1 MDASTLDE
9 LARVLLLR
17 DHNTRVVVA
26 GTMLLGLA
34 AGVAGTYMLL
44 RRRALIGDALS
55 HATLPG
61 VALAFIVMAH
71 LTGDGK
77 QLTGLLVGA
86 AVFGL
91 LGVGAILLIKNVS
104 RIKEDAA
111 LGIVLSVS
119 FGLGVVLL
127 GLIQKM
133 PTGGQAGLGSFIEGN
148 AAAMLAGD
156 AVIIGGTAFVVLAL
170 CAALHKEF
178 AILSFDVDFARA
190 QGWPTG
196 WLDLLMM
203 TVVTAVT
210 VVGLQA
216 VGLIL
221 IIALLIIPAAAARFW
236 TNHLRSMLVV
246 SGVIGAGSA
255 LVGTIVSALFERL
268 PAGAVIVVFAAAAFA
283 FSALV
288 GARGGLLVRGLAHL
302 RLRRTVA
309 HQHLL
314 RAMYEELETADA
326 LGQPASAPMTI
337 ERLMRTRSW
346 SGPRLK
352 RVIAAARRRGL
363 LARAGGQRGTWHLTD
378 AGLEEAARIAG
389 NHRLWEMYLITYADI
404 APSHVDR
411 DADQIEHVLGET
423 MVDELR
429 RLLKADA
436 AGVRVPPSPHRLAHA
451 AGPGED
457 AP

>member
-1 MDASTLDE
+1 MDAAWLDE
-9 LARVLLLR
+9 LARVLTLR

-34 AGVAGTYMLL
+34 AGVAGTYMIL
-44 RRRALIGDALS
+44 RRRALVGDALS

-61 VALAFIVMAH
+61 VAIAFIV
-71 LTGDGK
+71 LVQFTGTGK
-77 QLTGLLVGA
+77 QLPGLLLGA

-91 LGVGAILLIKNVS
+91 LGVGAILIIKS
-104 RIKEDAA
+104 MTRIKEDAA

-119 FGLGVVLL
+119 FGLGIVLL

-133 PTGGQAGLGSFIEGN
+133 PEGGQAGLSSFIEGN
-148 AAAMLAGD
+148 AAAMLQEE
-156 AVIIGGTAFVVLAL
+156 AVFIGGTAIVVLLL
-170 CAALHKEF
+170 CTVLYKEF
-178 AILSFDVDFARA
+178 AILSFDVEFARV

-210 VVGLQA
+210 VIGLQA

-236 TNHLRSMLVV
+236 TSRLRTMLVV
-246 SGVIGAGSA
+246 SGAIGAGSA
-255 LVGTIVSALFERL
+255 MIGTLVSALFERL
-268 PAGAVIVVFAAAAFA
+268 PAGAVIVVVAAGAFGLSVL
-283 FSALV
+283 FGV
-288 GARGGLLVRGLAHL
+288 RRGLLVRGLEQF

-314 RAMYEELETADA
+314 RAMYEGLEAADAVDAPETA
-326 LGQPASAPMTI
+326 PMSVA
-337 ERLMRTRSW
+337 RLMRARSW
-346 SGPRLK
+346 SSRQLRRAIG
-352 RVIAAARRRGL
+352 AARRARL
-363 LARAGGQRGTWHLTD
+363 LAPSNGNTAWRLTD
-378 AGLEEAARIAG
+378 AGLVEGARIAG

-411 DADQIEHVLGET
+411 DADQIEHVLGEE
-423 MVDELR
+423 MVAELR
-429 RLLKADA
+429 RLLQ
-436 AGVRVPPSPHRLAHA
+436 AGTEPVAVPPSPHRL
-451 AGPGED
+451 ED
-457 AP
+457 AS

>member
-1 MDASTLDE
+1 MEPSLLEE

-44 RRRALIGDALS
+44 RRRALVGDALS

-61 VALAFIVMAH
+61 VAIAFIV
-71 LTGDGK
+71 LVEFTGAGK
-77 QLTGLLVGA
+77 QLPGLLLGA

-91 LGVGAILLIKNVS
+91 LGVGAILLIKS
-104 RIKEDAA
+104 MTRIKEDAA

-119 FGLGVVLL
+119 FGFGVVLL

-133 PTGGQAGLGSFIEGN
+133 PEGGQAGLGSFIEGN
-148 AAAMLAGD
+148 AAAMLEEE
-156 AVIIGGTAFVVLAL
+156 AVFIGATAIVVLLL
-170 CAALHKEF
+170 CAALYKEF
-178 AILSFDVDFARA
+178 AILSFDAGFARA

-210 VVGLQA
+210 VIGLQA

-236 TNHLRSMLVV
+236 TIHLRTMLVV
-246 SGVIGAGSA
+246 SGAIGAGSA
-255 LVGTIVSALFERL
+255 MIGTLVSALFERL
-268 PAGAVIVVFAAAAFA
+268 PAGAVIVVFAAAAFILSVL
-283 FSALV
+283 F
-288 GARGGLLVRGLAHL
+288 GARRGLLVRGLEQL

-314 RAMYEELETADA
+314 RAMYEHLEAANAADD
-326 LGQPASAPMTI
+326 PASAPTTFD
-337 ERLMRTRSW
+337 RLLGARSW
-346 SGPRLK
+346 SPRQL
-352 RVIAAARRRGL
+352 RRTLRSCGRAGL
-363 LARAGGQRGTWHLTD
+363 LARRDDAWHLTAD
-378 AGLEEAARIAG
+378 GLAEAARIAG
-389 NHRLWEMYLITYADI
+389 NHRLWEMYLIAYADI

-411 DADQIEHVLGET
+411 DADQIEHVLGEE
-423 MVDELR
+423 MVAELR
-429 RLLKADA
+429 RLLQ
-436 AGVRVPPSPHRLAHA
+436 AGVEAVTVPPSPHRL
-451 AGPGED
+451 ED
-457 AP
+457 AS